1 MKRKILLLLLVLV
14 VALIPAAAL
23 AVETFS
29 PQTLEIANSLN
40 CPICEG
46 ESVRDSHSQLAQQ
59 MRQVIQEKVDAGESR
74 EQILNYFV
82 DRYDVGILRDPPKSG
97 FVLTLWW
104 VPVGVLVIGVLLLGT
119 FLFQNRGGSKPPA
132 AGTGDSTSGSLGD
145 PQLQRYE
152 DRFLTDLENSDM
164 RAP

>member
-1 MKRKILLLLLVLV
+1 MKRKMLLLLLVLIV
-14 VALIPAAAL
+14 TMIPSTSL
-23 AVETFS
+23 AVETLS
-29 PQTLEIANSLN
+29 PETLEIANSLN

-74 EQILNYFV
+74 DQILAYFV

-104 VPVGVLVIGVLLLGT
+104 VPVGVLLIGVLLLGT
-119 FLFQNRGGSKPPA
+119 FLFQKRGRTKPPA
-132 AGTGDSTSGSLGD
+132 AGSGDTTSGSLGD
-145 PQLQRYE
+145 PKLQRYE

>member
-82 DRYDVGILRDPPKSG
+82 DRYVVGILRDP
-97 FVLTLWW
+97 
-104 VPVGVLVIGVLLLGT
+104 
-119 FLFQNRGGSKPPA
+119 A
-132 AGTGDSTSGSLGD
+132 
-145 PQLQRYE
+145 
-152 DRFLTDLENSDM
+152 
-164 RAP
+164 